1 MESHGGTGALAA
13 LEGSGL
19 AAALRNDLWLY
30 PIVEIFH
37 IAGFVILVG
46 AVVMFDLRVLGLSRG
61 VSVRALARHLLPW
74 SAGALLVIV
83 PTGLMMFSAHATEF
97 IDNPAFVTKI
107 TLILIALA
115 NAVAFHVGVFR
126 RAEGWDAQPAGA
138 RDSQAASGRLAR
150 AVVRSHRVR
159 TADRVRLIVRSW

>member
-1 MESHGGTGALAA
+1 MESHEGTGPLAA
-13 LEGSGL
+13 LEASAL
-19 AAALRNDLWLY
+19 AVTLRHDLWLY

-83 PTGLMMFSAHATEF
+83 PSGLLMFSAHATDF
-97 IDNPAFVTKI
+97 IGNPAFVTKI
-107 TLILIALA
+107 TLILVAFT

-126 RAEGWDAQPAGA
+126 RAEGWDTHRAAPATA
-138 RDSQAASGRLAR
+138 KLHAVASLGLWFSVIACGRLIAY
-150 AVVRSHRVR
+150 V
-159 TADRVRLIVRSW
+159 

>member
-1 MESHGGTGALAA
+1 MESHRGPSALSA

-46 AVVMFDLRVLGLSRG
+46 AVVMFDLRVLGFSRG

-97 IDNPAFVTKI
+97 IDNPAFVTKL

-126 RAEGWDAQPAGA
+126 RAEGWDTHRPAPAAA
-138 RDSQAASGRLAR
+138 RLQAVASLALWFAVISCGRLIAY
-150 AVVRSHRVR
+150 V
-159 TADRVRLIVRSW
+159 

>member
-1 MESHGGTGALAA
+1 MAPHGGPGALAA

-19 AAALRNDLWLY
+19 AAAMRNDLWLY

-37 IAGFVILVG
+37 ISGFVILVG

-61 VSVRALARHLLPW
+61 MSMRALARHLLPW
-74 SAGALLVIV
+74 SAGALVVIV
-83 PTGLMMFSAHATEF
+83 PTGLMMFSAHATDF

-107 TLILIALA
+107 TLILIAFA

-126 RAEGWDAQPAGA
+126 GAESWDTHRAAPAAA
-138 RDSQAASGRLAR
+138 RLHAVASLLLWFSVITCGRLIAY
-150 AVVRSHRVR
+150 V
-159 TADRVRLIVRSW
+159 